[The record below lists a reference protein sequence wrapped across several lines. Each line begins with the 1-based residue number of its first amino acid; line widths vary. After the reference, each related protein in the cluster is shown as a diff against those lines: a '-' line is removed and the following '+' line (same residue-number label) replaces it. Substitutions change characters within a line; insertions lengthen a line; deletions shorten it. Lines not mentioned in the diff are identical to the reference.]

1 MLFENDPIH
10 FECLIRRDKE
20 GRGYT
25 TLVTKGDAVGRK
37 VHADSKI
44 TNNKKKKLVK
54 NYYVQIFIFH
64 LILVSAAA
72 AELCLPFHW
81 WCRFKH
87 WLESARAG

>member
-1 MLFENDPIH
+1 MQIVKSP
-10 FECLIRRDKE
+10 
-20 GRGYT
+20 
-25 TLVTKGDAVGRK
+25 TK
-37 VHADSKI
+37 
-44 TNNKKKKLVK
+44 KKKKLVK